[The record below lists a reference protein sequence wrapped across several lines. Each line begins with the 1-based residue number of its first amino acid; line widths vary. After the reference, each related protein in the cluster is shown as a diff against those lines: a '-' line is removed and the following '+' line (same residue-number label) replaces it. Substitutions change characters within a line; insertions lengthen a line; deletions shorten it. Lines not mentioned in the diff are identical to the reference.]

1 MRAFSYDESVRGFLL
16 FLKINMTETALV
28 IINMQNV
35 RIEKNSE
42 YYLGNLD
49 TMVEKMNYLIAYA
62 RELGYKI
69 IFIKHHEAEGAFAID
84 NPLSDF
90 IPELAV
96 EKHDIVIPKYKI
108 SSFYNTKLEPELAG
122 IKNLVVCWALTNLCV
137 RMFVEEAY
145 DREYR
150 IALIDDLTVTYSDEL
165 HDATLQDLSDT
176 RSDLNILPLEKF
188 VE

>member
-1 MRAFSYDESVRGFLL
+1 
-16 FLKINMTETALV
+16 MTETALV

-35 RIEKNSE
+35 RVEKDSE
-42 YYLGNLD
+42 YYLENLD
-49 TMVEKMNYLIAYA
+49 TMVEKMNYLIDYA

-69 IFIKHHEAEGAFAID
+69 IFIKHHEAEGAFAVD
-84 NPLSDF
+84 NPLSNF
-90 IPELAV
+90 IPELSI
-96 EKHDIVIPKYKI
+96 EKNDIVIPKYKI
-108 SSFYNTKLEPELAG
+108 SSFYNTRLESELVG

-150 IALIDDLTVTYSDEL
+150 IALLDDLTTTFSDKL
-165 HDATLQDLSDT
+165 HTSTLEDLYAT
-176 RSDLNILPLEKF
+176 RSDLSILSLEKF

>member
-1 MRAFSYDESVRGFLL
+1 MIEGVKFLVFDL
-16 FLKINMTETALV
+16 SSRMPETALV
-28 IINMQNV
+28 IINMQNA
-35 RIEKNSE
+35 RIDKKSE

-49 TMVEKMNYLIAYA
+49 TMIEKINYLIAYA

-69 IFIKHHEAEGAFAID
+69 IFIKHHEAEGPFAVD

-96 EKHDIVIPKYKI
+96 EKNDVIIPKYKI

-150 IALIDDLTVTYSDEL
+150 IALLDDITATFSSDL
-165 HDATLQDLSDT
+165 HDATLEDLYAT

>member
-1 MRAFSYDESVRGFLL
+1 MQ
-16 FLKINMTETALV
+16 ETALV

-49 TMVEKMNYLIAYA
+49 TMIEKINYLIAYA

-69 IFIKHHEAEGAFAID
+69 IFIKHHEAEWPFAID
-84 NPLSDF
+84 DPLSDF

-96 EKHDIVIPKYKI
+96 AKHDTVISKYKI
-108 SSFYNTKLEPELAG
+108 SCFYNTKLENELVG

-137 RMFVEEAY
+137 RMFIEEAY

-150 IALIDDLTVTYSDEL
+150 IALLDDLTVAYSDEL
-165 HDATLQDLSDT
+165 HDTTLQDLVDT
-176 RSDLNILPLEKF
+176 RADLNILPLEKF